1 MNFAALTQVIQSKME
16 EERATNGHGKRLVKN
31 GVNGGAKREFRLVP
45 QSRIIGEVVQSQRRP
60 LL

>member
-45 QSRIIGEVVQSQRRP
+45 QID
-60 LL
+60 

>member
-31 GVNGGAKREFRLVP
+31 GVNGGAKREFRCEEC
-45 QSRIIGEVVQSQRRP
+45 GKG
-60 LL
+60 